1 MGSRPTAEEAAHGA
15 DVVITCQT
23 ADAAVREVFGSS
35 TPVLRPGDVLI
46 DCSTVSPDT
55 ARQTAR
61 ALDERGVYFVDAPVS
76 GGPEAARRG
85 ALTLMCGGSQESFAA
100 ARSALALFGEQ
111 IMYLGPAGSGQVGK
125 AVNQLILAGSLLGVA
140 EGVALARRS
149 GIDVDQLI
157 AGIQRG
163 AAASWVLSNR
173 SDMMLSGDFTP
184 KGRSALHHKDLLIAQ
199 QLAKNRWHDTA
210 RRRSGHRPRKPG
222 DSRRPRRRRRRRDH
236 HRARLSTPRDW
247 AGAGVIAYR
256 LSGSNLP
263 AICLRN
269 AYAEMIGLWYWR

>member
-1 MGSRPTAEEAAHGA
+1 MKTAMLGLGSMGGAIAERLCEVADPVLWNRSPSELLDRFPRRRRPTAEEAADGA
-15 DVVITCQT
+15 DVVITCLT
-23 ADAAVREVFGSS
+23 ADAAVREVLGSI
-35 TPVLRPGDVLI
+35 TPVLRPGVVLI

-61 ALDERGVYFVDAPVS
+61 ELDERGVYFVDAPVS

-85 ALTLMCGGSQESFAA
+85 ALTLMCGGSPESFAA

-125 AVNQLILAGSLLGVA
+125 AVNQVILAGSLLGVA

-149 GIDVDQLI
+149 GIDADQLI

-184 KGRSALHHKDLLIAQ
+184 KGRLVLHHKDLLIAQ
-199 QLAKNRWHDTA
+199 QLARTVGMTLPGVDLVTDLESRAIHAGHGDDDVAAIITA
-210 RRRSGHRPRKPG
+210 L
-222 DSRRPRRRRRRRDH
+222 D
-236 HRARLSTPRDW
+236 
-247 AGAGVIAYR
+247 
-256 LSGSNLP
+256 
-263 AICLRN
+263 
-269 AYAEMIGLWYWR
+269 

>member
-1 MGSRPTAEEAAHGA
+1 MGAAIAERLREVADPVLWNRSPSELLDRFPRRRRPTAEEAADGA
-15 DVVITCQT
+15 DVVITCLT
-23 ADAAVREVFGSS
+23 ADAAVREVLGSI
-35 TPVLRPGDVLI
+35 TPVLRPGVVLI

-55 ARQTAR
+55 ARQTAQ

-85 ALTLMCGGSQESFAA
+85 ALTLMCGGSPESFAA

-111 IMYLGPAGSGQVGK
+111 IIYLGPAGSGQVGK
-125 AVNQLILAGSLLGVA
+125 AVNQVILAGSLLGVA

-149 GIDVDQLI
+149 GIDADRLI

-184 KGRSALHHKDLLIAQ
+184 KGRLALHHKDLLIAQ
-199 QLAKNRWHDTA
+199 QLARTA
-210 RRRSGHRPRKPG
+210 GMTLPGVDLVTDLESQAIHAGHG
-222 DSRRPRRRRRRRDH
+222 DD
-236 HRARLSTPRDW
+236 D
-247 AGAGVIAYR
+247 IA
-256 LSGSNLP
+256 
-263 AICLRN
+263 AIITALD
-269 AYAEMIGLWYWR
+269 